1 MCHRF
6 NDTNSVKK
14 THNNYCK
21 SNDYR
26 YICIVIIE
34 KAMVMDMYSLT
45 DNMILLKIGEFV
57 RRQRLDRNISQ
68 KELANLAGASI
79 SSVAA
84 LERGES
90 VSLKTLIPLLRALGV
105 LHMFADFLKEP
116 ELSPIAY
123 AKQLENNKLRKR
135 AYTTRNNNDKTESE
149 W

>member
-1 MCHRF
+1 
-6 NDTNSVKK
+6 
-14 THNNYCK
+14 
-21 SNDYR
+21 
-26 YICIVIIE
+26 
-34 KAMVMDMYSLT
+34 MVMDMYSLT

-57 RRQRLDRNISQ
+57 RRQRLERNISQ
-68 KELANLAGASI
+68 KELANSAGASI

-135 AYTTRNNNDKTESE
+135 AYTTRNNNDKPESE